1 MNGHAL
7 SKNSLSFEENVSLL
21 DEKSLSDIDSEA
33 GRAENES
40 RFPSLREWASF
51 GKRVAVGL
59 PIPTRIP
66 SKSHC
71 RSFMVRFGLFLLPSF
86 ISSRLSHHERP
97 RGGDR
102 LSPTAY
108 LDGMRGLAAFIVFF
122 CHYFYSSF
130 TIAEGWGS
138 NDANYDIFK
147 LPFLR
152 LVYAGPPMV
161 AVFFIISGYALSLK
175 PLKLARAQKWGDL
188 TTTLSSFAFRRPLRL
203 FLPTAISTFMIVCL
217 LQLGAYDWNREWSH
231 NRTYHW
237 NVQETAPDLKE
248 GWSAQLYDWAW
259 NMFYFVHIWGWEKY
273 GGSTYY
279 DVHLWTIPI
288 EFRASMMLFL
298 TALAL
303 CRLRTAV
310 RLGCLAILMAFSYR
324 NDRWEMVLFYVGML
338 YAELDLI
345 RGAHTDP
352 STNAALQA
360 QHSSNAAAGS
370 TSSSSSSS
378 AHPSQG
384 VLPTTEPKPMDYVGT
399 GNAERS
405 LVQASRSRL
414 VQFGWFLLATL
425 SLYLLSQPDANSE
438 GTPGW
443 VFLSSLIPE
452 WVDDKYRYW
461 QCVGASLL
469 VFCTARMPNLQR
481 VFNSAPV
488 QYLGRISYA
497 IYLMHGPVLHTVGY
511 AIERWAWGIT
521 GVEGNSYYHGFFL
534 AAVFVIPSVVWAAD
548 VFWRAIDAPVVRFAK
563 WLETKCLVTEEKP
576 AHHGRS

>member
-7 SKNSLSFEENVSLL
+7 SKSSLSFEENVSLL
-21 DEKSLSDIDSEA
+21 DEKSLSDIDSDA

-40 RFPSLREWASF
+40 RFPSMKEWASF
-51 GKRVAVGL
+51 SKRVANGL
-59 PIPTRIP
+59 PIPARIP
-66 SKSHC
+66 SRSHC
-71 RSFMVRFGLFLLPSF
+71 RTFLVRVGLFLLPSF
-86 ISSRLSHHERP
+86 ISSRLAHHERP

-122 CHYFYSSF
+122 CHYFYTSF
-130 TIAEGWGS
+130 TIADGWGS
-138 NDANYDIFK
+138 NDANYDIMK

-175 PLKLARAQKWGDL
+175 PLKLARSQKWGEL
-188 TTTLSSFAFRRPLRL
+188 ATTLSSFVFRRAFRL

-231 NRTYHW
+231 DPKYHW
-237 NVQETAPDLKE
+237 NVQETAPDTKD
-248 GWSAQLYDWAW
+248 GWILQLRDWVW
-259 NMFYFVHIWGWEKY
+259 NMFHFVHIWGWEKY

-298 TALAL
+298 TMVGL
-303 CRLRTAV
+303 CRLRTAM
-310 RLGCLAILMAFSYR
+310 RLLFLGVITAFSYR
-324 NDRWEMVLFYVGML
+324 SDRWEMVLFYVGML
-338 YAELDLI
+338 YAELDII
-345 RGAHTDP
+345 RGAHTNP
-352 STNAALQA
+352 ATNAALQ
-360 QHSSNAAAGS
+360 
-370 TSSSSSSS
+370 
-378 AHPSQG
+378 SQPG
-384 VLPTTEPKPMDYVGT
+384 LPTTESKPMDYVGT
-399 GNAERS
+399 GGSSSPTLA
-405 LVQASRSRL
+405 QASRSRL
-414 VQFGWFLLATL
+414 ARFGWFLLATL
-425 SLYLLSQPDANSE
+425 SLFLLSQPDVNSE
-438 GTPGW
+438 RTPGW

-461 QCVGASLL
+461 QCAGAILF
-469 VFCTARMPNLQR
+469 VFCTARMPTLQR

-511 AIERWAWGIT
+511 AIERWAWGVT
-521 GVEGNSYYHGFFL
+521 GVEGSNYHLGFFL
-534 AAVFVIPSVVWAAD
+534 GAVFVIPSVVWAAD
-548 VFWRAIDAPVVRFAK
+548 LFWRAVDAPVVRFAK
-563 WLETKCLVTEEKP
+563 ALESRCVVSEDKSHQQ
-576 AHHGRS
+576 HHGRS